1 MTTNPSSV
9 NSEKNQLH
17 AERLKPFFI
26 EHLAKVYVAKC
37 HLVAKLPQLNTE
49 VTDRDLSLGI
59 DETVV
64 NVEKQISRI
73 EFIFSLLD
81 ASLPVIAE
89 DGLTGLVEEAF
100 EAIEAQDEDDFLRDL
115 SILFYLQNIEN
126 VEAASFQLLQMAA
139 VKFQDKSIGE
149 LLKQNF
155 EEAKKN
161 RTLLLLIS
169 TKYITNAGKY

>member
-1 MTTNPSSV
+1 MTTNLSGE
-9 NSEKNQLH
+9 NSGTNRLH
-17 AERLKPFFI
+17 AERLEPFFI

-37 HLVAKLPQLNTE
+37 HLVAKLPQINNQ
-49 VTDRDLSLGI
+49 VNDPDLSHGI

-73 EFIFSLLD
+73 AFIFSLLD
-81 ASLPVIAE
+81 APLPVKDAN
-89 DGLTGLVEEAF
+89 GLKGLVEEAF
-100 EAIEAQDEDDFLRDL
+100 EAIEAQDGDEFLRDL

-139 VKFQDKSIGE
+139 VKFSDKNIGE

-169 TKYITNAGKY
+169 TKYITNAAKR